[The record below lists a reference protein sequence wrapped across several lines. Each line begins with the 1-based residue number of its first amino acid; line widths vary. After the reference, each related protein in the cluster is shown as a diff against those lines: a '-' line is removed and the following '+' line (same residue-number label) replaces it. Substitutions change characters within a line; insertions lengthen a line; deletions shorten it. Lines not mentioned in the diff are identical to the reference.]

1 MFGGNSVDYFSLVGI
16 SIGLAMDAF
25 AVSVSNGALT
35 KNLKR
40 LYALK
45 LAFFFGLFQM
55 AMPVAGWLVGKAGE
69 SFITSVDHWVAFIL
83 LAIIGGK
90 MIIDYIH
97 ELKDNTVQQER
108 DSLSIRTII
117 MLAVATSIDA
127 LATGIILPSA
137 VGAST
142 LLLLLIAVTIIG
154 TITFI
159 ICLIGVYL
167 GKLFGYLF
175 SKHANLFGG
184 IVLLLI
190 GFKILLEHL
199 FM

>member
-1 MFGGNSVDYFSLVGI
+1 MDYFSLVCI
-16 SIGLAMDAF
+16 SIGLAMDAL

-55 AMPVAGWLVGKAGE
+55 AMPVVGWLVGKAGE
-69 SFITSVDHWVAFIL
+69 NFITSIDHWVAFIL
-83 LAIIGGK
+83 LVVIGGK
-90 MIIDYIH
+90 MIIDYVQ
-97 ELKDNTVQQER
+97 EFKENTIQQER
-108 DSLSIRTII
+108 DTLSTRTII
-117 MLAVATSIDA
+117 MLAIATSIDA

-137 VGAST
+137 VRAST
-142 LLLLLIAVTIIG
+142 PLLLLIAVTIIG
-154 TITFI
+154 TITFV

-167 GKLFGYLF
+167 GKMFGYLF

-184 IVLLLI
+184 IVLVLI
-190 GFKILLEHL
+190 AFKILLEHL

>member
-1 MFGGNSVDYFSLVGI
+1 MFGGNSVDYFSLSGI
-16 SIGLAMDAF
+16 SVGLAMDAF

-69 SFITSVDHWVAFIL
+69 SFITSVDHWVAFVL
-83 LAIIGGK
+83 LAVIGGK
-90 MIIDYIH
+90 MIVDYIH

-108 DSLSIRTII
+108 DSLSTRTII
-117 MLAVATSIDA
+117 VLAVATSIDA

-142 LLLLLIAVTIIG
+142 PLLLLVAVTIIG
-154 TITFI
+154 AITFV
-159 ICLIGVYL
+159 ICLLGVYL

-199 FM
+199 FT

>member
-1 MFGGNSVDYFSLVGI
+1 MDYFSLVGI

>member
-1 MFGGNSVDYFSLVGI
+1 MDYFSLAGI
-16 SIGLAMDAF
+16 SVGLAMDAF

-69 SFITSVDHWVAFIL
+69 SFITNVDHWVAFIL

-97 ELKDNTVQQER
+97 ELKDNAVQQER
-108 DSLSIRTII
+108 DSLSTRTII
-117 MLAVATSIDA
+117 MLAIATSIDA

-142 LLLLLIAVTIIG
+142 PLLLLIAVTIIG
-154 TITFI
+154 TITFG